1 MNTDREWLL
10 IKSEQE
16 DGCMVSV
23 GGLTHE
29 LEENQNNNIFD
40 RWTLGKAS
48 KKPPVLSLLQ
58 HGDRGDSEGA

>member
-23 GGLTHE
+23 GGLTYE

-40 RWTLGKAS
+40 RWTLGKAETLRARRAKRTDGS
-48 KKPPVLSLLQ
+48 STA
-58 HGDRGDSEGA
+58 S